1 MSEQARAFMVNIST
15 ITRQGID
22 ALRYTPVN
30 PRGLVIWYHGWSSKM
45 AGQELRALAFANA
58 GWEVIVPA
66 AIYHDNRGEIDYE
79 DPKSYPLFWKTL
91 FQNVRESDI
100 WMDYA
105 RENGYKLIVSS
116 GHSMGGFSAL
126 GVAAQQKAVSGVVA
140 INGSG
145 HWPLS
150 HLFFQAR
157 FGQMYPL
164 AAEINKAVEEM
175 SPHMHAQALKKKP
188 FYLIHGAADNSVDPR
203 ADVEFATILQD
214 AGADVKTEFIDD
226 LGHFVTTGML
236 VSATDWLGKRFLYT
250 GKTEEQ

>member
-1 MSEQARAFMVNIST
+1 
-15 ITRQGID
+15 
-22 ALRYTPVN
+22 
-30 PRGLVIWYHGWSSKM
+30 M
-45 AGQELRALAFANA
+45 AGQELRALAFANV

-66 AIYHDNRGEIDYE
+66 AMYHDNRGEIDYE

-105 RENGYKLIVSS
+105 REKGYKLIVSS

-126 GVAAQQKAVSGVVA
+126 GVAARQKAVSGAVA

-157 FGQMYPL
+157 FGQLYTR
-164 AAEINKAVEEM
+164 ADEINNDVEEL
-175 SPHMHAQALKKKP
+175 SPHIHAQTLKEKP
-188 FYLIHGAADNSVDPR
+188 LYLIHGAVDKSVDPR
-203 ADVEFATILQD
+203 ADAAFATILQD
-214 AGADVKTEFIDD
+214 AGADVKTELVED

-250 GKTEEQ
+250 GKKEKL